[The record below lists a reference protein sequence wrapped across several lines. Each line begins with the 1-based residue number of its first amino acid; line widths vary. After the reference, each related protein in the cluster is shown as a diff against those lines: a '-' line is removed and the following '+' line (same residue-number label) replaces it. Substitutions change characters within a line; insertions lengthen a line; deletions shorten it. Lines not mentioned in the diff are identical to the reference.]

1 MALMSIVIVNTNTRQ
16 LVCDC
21 LKSVHANPPSCG
33 FEIIVVDN
41 ASTDGSCQAI
51 ASQYPDVRL
60 IRNTSNFGFPQ
71 GSNQGL
77 EVARGTHLL
86 LLNSDTIVLPGSLDK
101 LLEAMGRD
109 ASLGIL
115 APKLIYPDGSLQ
127 MSFGP
132 IPDLFVAFCTFFDV
146 KRLFSPSARKRITR
160 SGLGRIAGRSG
171 GGYLSWFSD
180 RDPETRLIDE
190 RTYVTGACM
199 LIRREC
205 YDEVGGLDPRF
216 FMYVDDADYSLRVH
230 RSGWKILYLSESVV
244 VHIKGGTVGER
255 YRWTCAPAYQS
266 MLYFLKKHRG
276 KGAFYVSKLFAL
288 TAVFGRWL
296 ANVATGEAAR
306 KQSWTLLTELA
317 NYQAP
322 I

>member
-1 MALMSIVIVNTNTRQ
+1 MALMSIIIVNTNTRQ

-21 LKSVHANPPSCG
+21 LQSVYTNRPSCEL
-33 FEIIVVDN
+33 EIIVVDN
-41 ASTDGSCQAI
+41 ASTDGSCEAVE
-51 ASQYPDVRL
+51 SQFPKVHT
-60 IRNTSNFGFPQ
+60 IRNSRNVGFPR

-77 EVARGTHLL
+77 EVARGSRLL

-101 LLEAMGRD
+101 MLEAIESD
-109 ASLGIL
+109 SSIGIV

-132 IPDLFVAFCTFFDV
+132 IPNLFVAFCTFFDV
-146 KRLFSPSARKRITR
+146 KRLFSAQTRRRITQ
-160 SGLGRIAGRSG
+160 LGMERIAGKSG
-171 GGYLSWFSD
+171 GGYLNWFSGKH
-180 RDPETRLIDE
+180 PQTQVIDD

-205 YDEVGGLDPRF
+205 YEQVGGLDPQF

-230 RSGWKILYLSESVV
+230 RGGWRILYFSESTV
-244 VHIKGGTVGER
+244 VHIKGGTVGDR

-276 KGAFYVSKLFAL
+276 NGAFYVSKLFAL
-288 TAVFGRWL
+288 AAVFGRWM
-296 ANVATGEAAR
+296 ASAAGSEVAR
-306 KQSWTLLTELA
+306 KQSWALLTELA

-322 I
+322 V

>member
-1 MALMSIVIVNTNTRQ
+1 MSRLSIIIVNTNTRQ

-21 LKSVHANPPSCG
+21 LKSVYANPPSCG

-41 ASTDGSCQAI
+41 ASTDGSCEAVE
-51 ASQYPDVRL
+51 SQFPEVRL
-60 IRNTSNFGFPQ
+60 IRNSRNVGFPRA
-71 GSNQGL
+71 SNQGL

-86 LLNSDTIVLPGSLDK
+86 LLNSDTIVLPESLNK
-101 LLEAMGRD
+101 LLEGIEND
-109 ASLGIL
+109 ASLGIV

-132 IPDLFVAFCTFFDV
+132 IPNLFVAFCTFFHV

-160 SGLGRIAGRSG
+160 SGFGRIAGKSG
-171 GGYLSWFSD
+171 GGYLSWFSGK
-180 RDPETRLIDE
+180 DPETKLMDAK
-190 RTYVTGACM
+190 TYVTGACM

-205 YDEVGGLDPRF
+205 YEQVGGLDPRF

-230 RSGWKILYLSESVV
+230 RSGWKILYLSESII

-276 KGAFYVSKLFAL
+276 SGAFYVSKMFAL
-288 TAVFGRWL
+288 AAVFGRWL
-296 ANVATGEAAR
+296 AHAASGEAAR
-306 KQSWTLLTELA
+306 KQSWALLTELA
-317 NYQAP
+317 NYHAP
-322 I
+322 V